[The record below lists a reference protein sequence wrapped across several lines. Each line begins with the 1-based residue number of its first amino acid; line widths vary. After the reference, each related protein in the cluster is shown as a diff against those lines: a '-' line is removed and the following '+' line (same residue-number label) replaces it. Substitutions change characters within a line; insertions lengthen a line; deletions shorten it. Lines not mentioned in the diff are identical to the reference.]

1 MKVRAVPPGVLVSR
15 MHGLARQRPRD
26 RAFLAPRTL
35 SELGFLAFSM
45 SDDEVD
51 YELLDLLRKSL
62 GLGPPDPNAA
72 PETKVLRDAEFIYN
86 HSYDVALDM
95 RHTKVAAI
103 SLLQQLK
110 ERGYSTK
117 AWAEH
122 ALHPKARDEC
132 TVNFIFTMDLLNF
145 SFWSEK
151 SKEERFSVKYG
162 EEGKSWTGYWSLVAA
177 LQRALDEGIPI
188 TTPSFWVDEEA
199 CSEEVL
205 RKVFRSETD
214 EEIPLFKERVQCLR
228 EAGRV
233 LEEV

>member
-1 MKVRAVPPGVLVSR
+1 
-15 MHGLARQRPRD
+15 
-26 RAFLAPRTL
+26 
-35 SELGFLAFSM
+35 M

-51 YELLDLLRKSL
+51 HELLDLLRKSL
-62 GLGPPDPNAA
+62 GLGPADPNAA

-103 SLLQQLK
+103 SLLQQMK
-110 ERGYSTK
+110 ERAYSTK
-117 AWAEH
+117 AWSAHE
-122 ALHPKARDEC
+122 LHPKAKDES

-151 SKEERFSVKYG
+151 SEDERFSVKYG

-177 LQRALDEGIPI
+177 LQRALDEEIPI

-199 CSEEVL
+199 CTEAVL
-205 RKVFRSETD
+205 RNVFRSETE
-214 EEIPLFKERVQCLR
+214 EEIPLFKERVQCLK
-228 EAGRV
+228 EAGRI